1 VFYSFVRESNDDSVL
16 GRCINNSVGRIA
28 TQLKMPFLHHSEFQG
43 SPVLIGETEF
53 VHPKNNKEEVVMK
66 IFLASPKF
74 DNAKMEA
81 DFGTHGPDFIQNV
94 KNYVNNFTPAA
105 FEEKVKANDGL
116 LKVTLDKVP
125 VTLKHREHFFFNAR
139 DRQL

>member
-1 VFYSFVRESNDDSVL
+1 
-16 GRCINNSVGRIA
+16 
-28 TQLKMPFLHHSEFQG
+28 MG

-74 DNAKMEA
+74 VNAKMEA

-94 KNYVNNFTPAA
+94 KNYTPAA